1 MPQTNFTPPEPT
13 EALYAFLDGELD
25 VSEEQRLFD
34 ELASSSELR
43 TEMKDILSIRS
54 AVHRDLIAPP
64 SSLETNLLSAV
75 GLGSA
80 AVTGAGA
87 AAVTGLT
94 RSPNILLNRLFSGII
109 GIAAGLIAAWFLFD
123 MQRTPQSDG
132 VAGNSGQ
139 QANQQ
144 QPQPAAARVDTVYS
158 TRIITRVVPAQSNN
172 VSNQTET
179 QAPIIQTSAAS
190 EESSARYL
198 PQETSIAESPQTQ
211 APRLD
216 RDDVSN
222 SITESFRRPLP
233 LSTTSYSP
241 MVAVR
246 IRSLASGLSQ
256 SEPVPQSVQDALLPN
271 TAFSLLFP
279 LAEHQQLGVEMGQES
294 FIQNFTGYEENRPI
308 RINQIPVLFWIG
320 GTYII
325 SPFEFSF
332 LPGLSPFAEA
342 TLGMVFQQGPIGR
355 GTIGLSYQPIG
366 PLRMTFGIDGSALL
380 YQFQGNSFTST
391 KWGVSYGLS
400 VDIGSLR

>member
-1 MPQTNFTPPEPT
+1 MPQTNFTPQEPT
-13 EALYAFLDGELD
+13 EALYAFLDGELE

-43 TEMKDILSIRS
+43 TEMKDILSIRA
-54 AVHRDLIAPP
+54 AVHRDLIAAP
-64 SSLETNLLSAV
+64 SSLETNLLSTV

-80 AVTGAGA
+80 VVTGAGTA
-87 AAVTGLT
+87 AISGVT
-94 RSPNILLNRLFSGII
+94 RSTNILLNRLFSGII
-109 GIAAGLIAAWFLFD
+109 GIAAGLIAAWFLFE
-123 MQRTPQSDG
+123 MQRTPPTNG
-132 VAGNSGQ
+132 VAGYSGQ

-158 TRIITRVVPAQSNN
+158 TRVITRVVPAQSIN
-172 VSNQTET
+172 VSKQVEAQT
-179 QAPIIQTSAAS
+179 PISQMSAVIEEPSAADLPH
-190 EESSARYL
+190 ETRITEL
-198 PQETSIAESPQTQ
+198 PQTRT
-211 APRLD
+211 PRLD
-216 RDDVSN
+216 RYDVSS
-222 SITESFRRPLP
+222 SITESVRRPLP
-233 LSTTSYSP
+233 LSTTSYLP

-256 SEPVPQSVQDALLPN
+256 TEPVPQSVRDALVPN

-294 FIQNFTGYEENRPI
+294 FVQNFTGYEENRPI
-308 RINQIPVLFWIG
+308 RINQTPVLFWIG
-320 GTYII
+320 GTYIV

-342 TLGMVFQQGPIGR
+342 TLGMVFKQGPIGR
-355 GTIGLSYQPIG
+355 GTIGLSYQPVG

-400 VDIGSLR
+400 VDIGSIR